1 MIENALSPYFRKLK
15 NGECG
20 GGVKAGEPRPLPASA
35 FLQGPVTKGTGFSMA
50 SRPRQGG
57 VCAGG
62 GLLCFISDIEPRSSS
77 GLVERQ
83 SPNLWPIFRTQSGF
97 DHLNE
102 LALD

>member
-1 MIENALSPYFRKLK
+1 MIENTLSPYFRKLK

-20 GGVKAGEPRPLPASA
+20 GGVKRGDEAPACIS
-35 FLQGPVTKGTGFSMA
+35 FPTGPPVTKGTGFSMA

-83 SPNLWPIFRTQSGF
+83 SPNMWDSVRVLTT
-97 DHLNE
+97 
-102 LALD
+102 